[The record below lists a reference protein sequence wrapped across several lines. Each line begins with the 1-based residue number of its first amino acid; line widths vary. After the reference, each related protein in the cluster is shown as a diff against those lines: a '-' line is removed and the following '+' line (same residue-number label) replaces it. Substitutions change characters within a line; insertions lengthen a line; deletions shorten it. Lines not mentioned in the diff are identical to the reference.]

1 MAQEFT
7 RDIID
12 KVWNKG
18 TIVEGYDESLFRKDS
33 CGAWIVRG
41 QYGETNSSFGWE
53 IDHVYPQIKGGDDN
67 LLNLRPMQWENNR
80 STGDDYPNFDTSVRA
95 DGNKNVKKD
104 GHFAVNKTLQEK
116 LSGLYDIA

>member
-7 RDIID
+7 RHIID

-41 QYGETNSSFGWE
+41 QHAETNSSFGWE

-80 STGDDYPNFDTSVRA
+80 SKGDDYPNFDTSVRA
-95 DGNKNVKKD
+95 DGNKNVKKE